1 MSCTHRPKAN
11 FHQMNVIT
19 YIERSAVDVATL
31 EVRRAELSLSFQLR
45 ISVRGRKEII
55 IISLHPH
62 IMSSQK
68 YNCLRSLSLFDKHPH
83 FVCRM
88 SIIYRKKALFVY
100 VCVSWY
106 KQVTLISVALLGDD
120 YPKLTRHVIFGFS
133 GQMGVTFK
141 QSYCFSLC

>member
-1 MSCTHRPKAN
+1 MGDFWTPTSHKCNKCHVRIDPRQIFIRMK
-11 FHQMNVIT
+11 VII
-19 YIERSAVDVATL
+19 YKERSAVDVATL

-45 ISVRGRKEII
+45 ISLRGRKEII

-88 SIIYRKKALFVY
+88 SIIYRKKSF
-100 VCVSWY
+100 VCVCVCLVV
-106 KQVTLISVALLGDD
+106 QIGHTN
-120 YPKLTRHVIFGFS
+120 FS
-133 GQMGVTFK
+133 GTIG
-141 QSYCFSLC
+141 